1 MDDSLSSLYIENN
14 KGLNN
19 LILSAIQ
26 LNIASTRSELH
37 KLTTA
42 TLLSI
47 QQIRIGVNLK
57 TITDETITALLKCG
71 IVKVKSKDSST
82 GNPNVTVVIPSQA
95 STCKDLSI
103 KKGVKTVTFTSETEF
118 QLCDLGQAAM
128 KGNKF
133 LFISDIFKHI
143 LHNRFI
149 AGPIELKTAYTLYE
163 DLKTAQRH
171 LILIDNLHLLYL
183 VTPYDSIS
191 QITPIG
197 SIYYNVV
204 ILFVSLYN
212 SPVRVK

>member
-47 QQIRIGVNLK
+47 QQNRIGVNLK

-71 IVKVKSKDSST
+71 IIKVKSKDSNT
-82 GNPNVTVVIPSQA
+82 GNPNVTVVIPSQT
-95 STCKDLSI
+95 STCKKNLSV

-133 LFISDIFKHI
+133 LFIFDIFKHLHNI
-143 LHNRFI
+143 LHKDSLQGR
-149 AGPIELKTAYTLYE
+149 
-163 DLKTAQRH
+163 
-171 LILIDNLHLLYL
+171 LI
-183 VTPYDSIS
+183 
-191 QITPIG
+191 
-197 SIYYNVV
+197 
-204 ILFVSLYN
+204 
-212 SPVRVK
+212 